1 MTMSEKKIKTI
12 GIIGD
17 GGWGTTLAIHL
28 GRQGREVVL
37 WGVSPQYVQQ
47 TAKTRINE
55 KFLPGIRIPRN
66 VELTSDLNQVVENS
80 DLIVFAVP
88 SQFAFSVITKMKGF
102 DWKNKT
108 FLSVTKGF
116 DTKNL
121 WRISE
126 IVRNV
131 LGSKTTFA
139 VLSGPTIA
147 KEVAKGIPTMAVVAC
162 RNLKTAQMIQGVFHS
177 ETFRIYSSTDIAGL
191 EIGGSVKNVI
201 ALACGICDGLG
212 FGTNA
217 KAAILTRGL
226 SEIARLG
233 KIYGAKEQTFSGL
246 SGLGDLITTCFNES
260 SRNRSVGQELG
271 QGRSL
276 KEILAKMHM
285 VAEGVE
291 TTKAIHALA
300 RKHKIDMPITEE
312 VYKILYKN
320 KSASKAVKDLMGR
333 KAKVE

>member
-1 MTMSEKKIKTI
+1 MSVNTIKTI
-12 GIIGD
+12 GIIGN

-28 GRQGREVVL
+28 SRQGYGVTL
-37 WGVSPQYVQQ
+37 WGAFEDDIQKIS
-47 TAKTRINE
+47 KTRIND
-55 KFLPGIRIPRN
+55 KFLPGIKIPKN
-66 VELTSDLNQVVENS
+66 VILTSDLARAVESS
-80 DLIVFAVP
+80 DLVVFAVP
-88 SQFAFSVITKMKGF
+88 SQYALNVIKKLKAF
-102 DWKNKT
+102 DWKDKI

-116 DTKNL
+116 DTRNL

-147 KEVAKGIPTMAVVAC
+147 REVALKSPTMAVVAS
-162 RNLKTAQMIQGVFHS
+162 RNTKAAEAIQNIFHS
-177 ETFRIYSSTDIAGL
+177 ETFRIYTSSDVAGL

-233 KIYGAKEQTFSGL
+233 KIYGAKAQTFSGL

-260 SRNRSVGQELG
+260 SRNRSVGQGLG

-276 KEILAKMHM
+276 KQILSKMHM

-291 TTKAIHALA
+291 TVKAVHGLA
-300 RKHKIDMPITEE
+300 RKHKIAMPIAEE

>member
-1 MTMSEKKIKTI
+1 MSVNKIKTI
-12 GIIGD
+12 GIIGN

-28 GRQGREVVL
+28 SRQGYSSTL
-37 WGVSPQYVQQ
+37 WGAFEDDIKKISR
-47 TAKTRINE
+47 TRINE
-55 KFLPGIRIPRN
+55 KFLPGIKIPKHVR
-66 VELTSDLNQVVENS
+66 LTSGLKQAVEDS

-88 SQFAFSVITKMKGF
+88 SQFTASVITKMKAF
-102 DWKNKT
+102 DWTNKI
-108 FLSVTKGF
+108 FVSVTKGF
-116 DTKNL
+116 DTQHL

-126 IVRNV
+126 IVRNI
-131 LGSKTTFA
+131 LGPEVTFA

-147 KEVAKGIPTMAVVAC
+147 REVALKSPTMAVVASH
-162 RNLKTAQMIQGVFHS
+162 KKKAAEAIQKVFHS
-177 ETFRIYSSTDIAGL
+177 ETFRIYTSSDVAGL

-260 SRNRSVGQELG
+260 SRNRSVGQKLG

-276 KEILAKMHM
+276 KQILAKMHM

-291 TTKAIHALA
+291 TVKAVHGLA
-300 RKHKIDMPITEE
+300 RKHKISMPITEE

-333 KAKVE
+333 KAKIE

>member
-1 MTMSEKKIKTI
+1 MKTLNIKTI
-12 GIIGD
+12 GIIGN

-28 GRQGREVVL
+28 SRKRYGVTL
-37 WGVSPQYVQQ
+37 WGAFEDDIQKIS
-47 TAKTRINE
+47 KTRIND
-55 KFLPGIRIPRN
+55 KFLPGIRIPKN
-66 VELTSDLNQVVENS
+66 VRVTSDLKQTLQES

-88 SQFAFSVITKMKGF
+88 SQFAASVIAKMKGF

-108 FLSVTKGF
+108 FVSVTKGF
-116 DTKNL
+116 DTQHL
-121 WRISE
+121 WRMSE
-126 IVRNV
+126 IVRNI
-131 LGSKTTFA
+131 LGPNVSFA

-147 KEVAKGIPTMAVVAC
+147 GEMAAGIPTTAVAAC
-162 RNLKTAQMIQGVFHS
+162 RNLKTAQMIQSVFHS
-177 ETFRIYSSTDIAGL
+177 ETFRIYTSTDVAGL

-212 FGTNA
+212 LGTNA

-260 SRNRSVGQELG
+260 SRNRSVGQKLG

-312 VYKILYKN
+312 VYKILYKK